1 MFHIYAI
8 KVGRVQ
14 TLYLKIEYVSNQTN
28 LLDFQTK
35 FLTSDMF
42 GYLSG
47 ADFEP
52 RCGVLVR
59 FVKKAIQG
67 YETDRYQ
74 SGQRLGAPA
83 RLANHVASLHY
94 LHSDTRRRLKRL
106 TE

>member
-1 MFHIYAI
+1 
-8 KVGRVQ
+8 
-14 TLYLKIEYVSNQTN
+14 
-28 LLDFQTK
+28 
-35 FLTSDMF
+35 MF

-59 FVKKAIQG
+59 FVKKTIQG

-83 RLANHVASLHY
+83 RLAKHVASLHY
-94 LHSDTRRRLKRL
+94 LHSDTQRRLKRL
-106 TE
+106 TQGFFLFSVARCGTGVALVWQWCGT

>member
-1 MFHIYAI
+1 
-8 KVGRVQ
+8 
-14 TLYLKIEYVSNQTN
+14 
-28 LLDFQTK
+28 
-35 FLTSDMF
+35 MF

-59 FVKKAIQG
+59 FVKKTIQG

-83 RLANHVASLHY
+83 ILAKHVASLHSA
-94 LHSDTRRRLKRL
+94 LL
-106 TE
+106 TFRYSAPAETPHTVIFGLVWHGAALVWRWCGSGAALNATPLPH